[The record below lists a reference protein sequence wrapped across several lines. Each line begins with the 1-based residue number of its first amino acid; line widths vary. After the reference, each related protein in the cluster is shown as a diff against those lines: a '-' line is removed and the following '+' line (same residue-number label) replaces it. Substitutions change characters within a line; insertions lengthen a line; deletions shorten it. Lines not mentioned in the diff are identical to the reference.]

1 MKFYYK
7 RILLFN
13 NCYINIQFMN
23 SFYFTILK
31 NKLNHIFNMEK
42 YNYIF
47 FNFLFEMFWK

>member
-31 NKLNHIFNMEK
+31 KEHKNEFLEK
-42 YNYIF
+42 KKKF
-47 FNFLFEMFWK
+47 Q